1 MPIDKNGLER
11 GCGCWMSLD
20 EQPSIVWTAGPGG
33 AVSRSRNTGAFTPS
47 SPLEFRLNLIAANNP
62 AASNMEA
69 GLRFTNA
76 AATRTSGGVIGG
88 GTLHAHKQLLESGV
102 GPGLSVSKGVGRLML
117 ASQIMIVLTLAI
129 LIFTLLFMSWRL
141 NYNVSYYYAAASPYL
156 SEFSNHSMGIMR
168 HADASTASLEEVM
181 TQTQV
186 LAGTSIPELMD
197 SVNKTATMVARL
209 QEVAQNP
216 VIKLSMG

>member
-1 MPIDKNGLER
+1 
-11 GCGCWMSLD
+11 MSLD
-20 EQPSIVWTAGPGG
+20 EQPSIVWTAGPGC

-47 SPLEFRLNLIAANNP
+47 PPLEFRLNLVGASSHAS
-62 AASNMEA
+62 SNMEA

-76 AATRTSGGVIGG
+76 ANAAAIRTHGGITGG
-88 GTLHAHKQLLESGV
+88 GNSHAHKHLLESGV
-102 GPGLSVSKGVGRLML
+102 GPSISMSKGVGRLML

-141 NYNVSYYYAAASPYL
+141 NSSVNWYYAAAAPYM

-181 TQTQV
+181 TQTQI
-186 LAGTSIPELMD
+186 LAGTSIPELME
-197 SVNKTATMVARL
+197 SVNKTAAMVARM